1 LSQSDETELP
11 RYGEDVIDTLL
22 LRRQE
27 IQLTLFVENNLAQ
40 LLKLLPIPVN
50 SVDQESLIK
59 EASGRS
65 L

>member
-11 RYGEDVIDTLL
+11 RYDEDVIDTLL